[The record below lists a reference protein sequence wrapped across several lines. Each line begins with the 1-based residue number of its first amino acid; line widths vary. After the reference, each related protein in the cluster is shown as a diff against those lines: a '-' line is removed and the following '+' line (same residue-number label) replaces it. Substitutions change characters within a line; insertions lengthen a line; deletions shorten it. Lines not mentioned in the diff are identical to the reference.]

1 MELVA
6 SDTGP
11 RYMSPTLTP
20 HQQWRQR
27 ITGLADDM
35 ILGYPVAKHDAA
47 ANPPLSARIDLLL

>member
-1 MELVA
+1 MELLA
-6 SDTGP
+6 TETGP

-27 ITGLADDM
+27 VTGLADEM
-35 ILGYPVAKHDAA
+35 ILGPPAVDHDAA

>member
-6 SDTGP
+6 TDSGP

-20 HQQWRQR
+20 RQQWRQR
-27 ITGLADDM
+27 ITGLADEM
-35 ILGYPVAKHDAA
+35 ILGHPAVKHDAA